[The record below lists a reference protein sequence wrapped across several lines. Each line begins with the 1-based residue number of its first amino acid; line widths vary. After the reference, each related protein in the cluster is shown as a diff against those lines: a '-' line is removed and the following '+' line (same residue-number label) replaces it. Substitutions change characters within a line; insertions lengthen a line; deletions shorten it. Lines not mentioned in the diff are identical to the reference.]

1 MSSTQK
7 KASKSLCFAIL
18 VSLQLIGSAEASQAT
33 TSCASIKKQ
42 VLSIEKQVNAKII
55 SLSRYQGLLKW
66 NEPKGNRAY
75 QEYQGLESNLK
86 SIWKL
91 GTNNPGCFTNTQK
104 MLIRDKPFN
113 SEFVYGFLRP
123 ATYISLNPVRS
134 TDFTV
139 GFSQNYK
146 SIYSY

>member
-7 KASKSLCFAIL
+7 KASKSLCFAFFVIL
-18 VSLQLIGSAEASQAT
+18 LLIGSTETSQAG

-42 VLSIEKQVNAKII
+42 VLSIEKQVNGKII
-55 SLSRYQGLLKW
+55 SLSKYQGLLKW

-123 ATYISLNPVRS
+123 ATYIFLNPVSS

-146 SIYSY
+146 SIYLY

>member
-1 MSSTQK
+1 MKRVTR
-7 KASKSLCFAIL
+7 SLCLAL
-18 VSLQLIGSAEASQAT
+18 LTSLLLIGSTETSQAG

-42 VLSIEKQVNAKII
+42 VLSIEMQVNAKII
-55 SLSRYQGLLKW
+55 SLSKYKGLLKW
-66 NEPKGNRAY
+66 NEPKGSRAY
-75 QEYQGLESNLK
+75 QEYQGLETNLK

-123 ATYISLNPVRS
+123 ATYIFLNPVRS

-139 GFSQNYK
+139 DFSQNYK
-146 SIYSY
+146 SIYLY